1 MGSSVDS
8 GVHVAKKDT
17 SRAHE
22 ASGIG
27 LAALLVTTLA
37 FLTPPTL
44 FEGLDW
50 GELHLPNRRFLAQSL
65 GSGRLPLWNPYVA
78 LGRPFLADVETAVF
92 YPPNLIYVVL
102 DPSVALALLT
112 AAHVVLAGAG
122 MLRLGRLLGAQRWA
136 SAIAALSFVLGAP
149 IAARLAAGQVAY
161 AHAACYLPLIFALG
175 AEMQHSFSWARLA
188 RLAAALGLQLLCG
201 HPQIAWVTWLGLVA
215 FLAGRAGSRP
225 IAWRS
230 WLEGAGGLAAAFAL
244 GLGLAG
250 IMLGPF
256 LELVTQGNRAQ
267 PTLAFAAG
275 GAMEWS
281 HWISLLLPNGNTRL
295 FYWESNQYM
304 GLLAAA
310 VGLAGLLRGRDANAR
325 GLAAVASVGA
335 LVAAGPRTPV
345 FGVLYSVLPGIA
357 LFRIHARAAIL
368 VSFAL
373 TVGGALFLSHPP
385 QGPRRKQL
393 LAVSLAI
400 PVLAVGL
407 AWFWRP
413 LPIPRSLLL
422 GRLALIV
429 AVAILGFLAVSEEH
443 PLRRASRLGLPMV
456 VVADLLTAQL
466 ATKAAW
472 LWPVPPTSGTEK
484 RLASRLAEAGL
495 LRPGLA
501 PPRIAVPRI
510 AARENAAMAYG
521 WASVAGYNALTL
533 DRVWRYLHL
542 TLGVEPSVD
551 ENTYVSARVYEHGPF
566 PYREAALVAG
576 WDPKTSAIAL
586 RPTSDPRAYVVGKV
600 RPVRDWH
607 EALAF
612 LRGGHD
618 VHREA
623 LVEAGDLAATGSLRP
638 ETIVRGRATILS
650 FEPERIVIGAE
661 TSEPALLV
669 LKEAWYPGWR
679 AWVDGR
685 SAPCVA
691 ANAWMRAVPL
701 PAGTHDVRLEYR
713 SRFLGAGAATSVVS
727 AALLLLGPRLLRPR
741 PLLGDLQSGTGQ
753 GRDGSA

>member
-1 MGSSVDS
+1 VGSSVDS

-122 MLRLGRLLGAQRWA
+122 MLRLGRLLGAERWA

-281 HWISLLLPNGNTRL
+281 HWISLFLPNGNTKL

-443 PLRRASRLGLPMV
+443 PLRRASLLGLPMV

-466 ATKAAW
+466 ATKTAW

-551 ENTYVSARVYEHGPF
+551 KNTYVSARVYEHGPF

-607 EALAF
+607 EALTF

-623 LVEAGDLAATGSLRP
+623 LVEARDLAATGSLRP

-685 SAPCVA
+685 PAPCVA